1 MAETIITADAP
12 KIKAAI
18 LEMSNALT
26 RIEAEREFI
35 KEAIDA
41 LSEEYELDKK
51 IIRKTLKAYHKASF
65 SQEEAEAN
73 DFFAFYTTVV
83 ETK

>member
-1 MAETIITADAP
+1 MAETILKADAP
-12 KIKAAI
+12 KIKAA
-18 LEMSNALT
+18 LVEMSNALT

-35 KEAIDA
+35 KDAINA
-41 LSEEYELDKK
+41 LSDEYELDKK
-51 IIRKTLKAYHKASF
+51 LIRKALKAFHKANF

-73 DFFAFYTTVV
+73 DFFQFYTTVV